1 MATSYNY
8 SPHIPEQ
15 QIIKQYNAAL
25 VVVFYLCWSY
35 SPRANAQETIET

>member
-25 VVVFYLCWSY
+25 VVFYLCWSY